1 MIPGV
6 ERNRPDLAL
15 ESGGCRVPES
25 RQPAPEGYGL
35 EVSSSLT
42 TILFTDIEGSTRLWE
57 QEGER
62 MAGAL
67 AEHDA
72 RARSAVEDN
81 HGAIVKSTGDGLFAA
96 FHDPLD
102 AINATVTFQQSLVD
116 PAVTHGIPIRVR
128 CGLHCGVLERR
139 DNDYFGTPVNR
150 TARIMSVAHGG
161 QILISQAMVDEVG
174 ARLPAS
180 ITLIDLGSV
189 RLKDLSS
196 PEHVYQVVHPDLR
209 ADFPALRSL
218 EATPNNLP
226 EQLTSFVGRE
236 RELEEATQLLRGSR
250 LLTLLGMGGLGKTRL
265 SLQIAADMLDAY
277 PDGIWFLDLAP
288 IRDPSFVPNEAAHVL
303 SVREEPGKPLTQ
315 TLCAHLKS
323 RKALLIFDNCEQV
336 VSACASLANAIL
348 RAAPDIRII
357 ASSREALRVPGEQI
371 YPVLPLAVP
380 APAASVETLSRSEAV
395 QLFIARAQLQKPG
408 FTLTEREA
416 PAIAELCARVEGIP
430 LALELAAARM
440 RSLSLQEINKRLHNR
455 FSLLTGGGRVLLE
468 RQQTL
473 RALVAWSYDLLSDN
487 EKLLF
492 ERLGVFVG
500 GFDLAAAEA
509 VCGADPLVPEDVL
522 DLVLSLVDKSLVM
535 VRETDGESRYRMLET
550 LRDFGLEALGKR
562 GEQAENAKRHCDHYL
577 LVARAARIGL
587 QGPEQPEWIRR
598 LEAEFDNMRAAIALA
613 LGGGT
618 DPVIAVKF
626 EVSLQGFRF
635 VRGYSTE
642 GRRYIHAAL
651 ALPGVVASDIAHAHA
666 LYVGAVL
673 ADNQS
678 DYAEAG
684 RMLEPCLELRRK
696 IGNRVDVAATLSML
710 GTVRLHEDD
719 AERARA
725 CDEEALEIFRSIDDR
740 IGEAIGLEHLG
751 EIALHVADSAKA
763 RDYFE
768 QCLAIARSIDHLEL
782 EGNCELSLG
791 ELSLQA
797 ADLPAARQRFARS
810 LEIAKDSANTRGE
823 ALALW
828 WIGKADMAEGDGEN
842 ARTNLGAALRTFQAD
857 QMHAEMLGCIEDHAG
872 LCASLGSALEAAR
885 IYGAAAAAR
894 ERLVLRRSARSVKD
908 WEAAVATARAAL
920 GDRVFKSAWAEG
932 QTWQLDMAVRRA
944 LAPEIARR
952 VTA

>member
-1 MIPGV
+1 M
-6 ERNRPDLAL
+6 
-15 ESGGCRVPES
+15 
-25 RQPAPEGYGL
+25 

-72 RARSAVEDN
+72 RARSAVDDN
-81 HGAIVKSTGDGLFAA
+81 HGVIVKTTGDGLFAA

-102 AINATVTFQQSLVD
+102 AIKATVTFQLSLVD
-116 PAVTHGIPIRVR
+116 PAVTNGIPIRVR
-128 CGLHCGVLERR
+128 CGLHLGVLERR

-161 QILISQAMVDEVG
+161 QILISQAVVDEVG
-174 ARLPAS
+174 TRLPAS
-180 ITLIDLGSV
+180 ITLLDLGSV

-236 RELEEATQLLRGSR
+236 RELEEATQLLKGSR

-380 APAASVETLSRSEAV
+380 EPTASVETLSRSEAV
-395 QLFIARAQLQKPG
+395 QLFMARAQLQKPG

-416 PAIAELCARVEGIP
+416 PAVAELCARVEGIP

-455 FSLLTGGGRVLLE
+455 FTLLTGGGRVLLE

-500 GFDLAAAEA
+500 GFDLPAAEA
-509 VCGADPLVPEDVL
+509 VCGADPLMPEDVL
-522 DLVLSLVDKSLVM
+522 DLVMSLVDKSLVM

-577 LVARAARIGL
+577 RGGQGRERMGCGVRTSRHGL
-587 QGPEQPEWIRR
+587 RR
-598 LEAEFDNMRAAIALA
+598 LETELDNLRAAIALA

-618 DPVIAVKF
+618 DPILAVKF
-626 EVSLQGFRF
+626 EVALQGFRF
-635 VRGYSTE
+635 LRGYSTE
-642 GRRYIHAAL
+642 GRKYIHAAL

-696 IGNRVDVAATLSML
+696 IGNPVDVAATLSML

-719 AERARA
+719 AERARE
-725 CDEEALEIFRSIDDR
+725 CDQEALEIFRSIDDR
-740 IGEAIGLEHLG
+740 IGEAIGLGHLG
-751 EIALHVADSAKA
+751 EIALHVADSAQA

-768 QCLAIARSIDHLEL
+768 QCLAIARSIDHREL
-782 EGNCELSLG
+782 ESECELFLG

-797 ADLPAARQRFARS
+797 ADLPAARDRFTRS
-810 LEIAKDSANTRGE
+810 LEVAKDSENTRGE

-828 WIGKADMAEGDGEN
+828 WIGKADIAGGDSEN
-842 ARTNLGAALRTFQAD
+842 ARINLGAALRAFQASE
-857 QMHAEMLGCIEDHAG
+857 MHAEMLGCIEDHAG
-872 LCASLGSALEAAR
+872 LWASLGIAHEAAR

-908 WEAAVATARAAL
+908 WEAGVAAARAAL
-920 GDRVFKSAWAEG
+920 GDRAFDAAWAEG
-932 QTWQLDMAVRRA
+932 QTWQLEMAVRRA
-944 LAPEIARR
+944 LTPATAQR

>member
-1 MIPGV
+1 
-6 ERNRPDLAL
+6 
-15 ESGGCRVPES
+15 
-25 RQPAPEGYGL
+25 L

-67 AEHDA
+67 AQHDA
-72 RARSAVEDN
+72 RARSAVDDN
-81 HGAIVKSTGDGLFAA
+81 HGVIVKTTGDGLFAA

-102 AINATVTFQQSLVD
+102 AVKATVTFQLSLVD
-116 PAVTHGIPIRVR
+116 PAVTNGIPLRVR
-128 CGLHCGVLERR
+128 CGLHLGVLERR

-161 QILISQAMVDEVG
+161 QILISQAVVDEVG
-174 ARLPAS
+174 TRLPAS
-180 ITLIDLGSV
+180 ITLLDLGSV

-196 PEHVYQVVHPDLR
+196 PEHVYQVLHPDLR

-236 RELEEATQLLRGSR
+236 RELEEATQLLKGSR

-288 IRDPSFVPNEAAHVL
+288 IRDSSFVPNEAAHVL

-380 APAASVETLSRSEAV
+380 APTASVETLSRSEAV
-395 QLFIARAQLQKPG
+395 QLFMARAQLQKPG

-416 PAIAELCARVEGIP
+416 PSIAELCARVEGIP

-455 FSLLTGGGRVLLE
+455 FTLLTGGGRVLLE

-500 GFDLAAAEA
+500 GFDLPAAEA
-509 VCGADPLVPEDVL
+509 VCGVEPLIPEDIL

-577 LVARAARIGL
+577 VVAKAARDGL
-587 QGPEQPEWIRR
+587 RRGGPDQPVWIRR
-598 LEAEFDNMRAAIALA
+598 LETELDNLRAAIALA
-613 LGGGT
+613 LSGGT
-618 DPVIAVKF
+618 DPILAVKF
-626 EVSLQGFRF
+626 EVALQSFRF
-635 VRGYSTE
+635 LRGYSTE
-642 GRRYIHAAL
+642 GRKYIHAAL
-651 ALPGVVASDIAHAHA
+651 ALPGVVASDIAHTHA

-696 IGNRVDVAATLSML
+696 IGNPVDVAATLSML

-719 AERARA
+719 AERARE
-725 CDEEALEIFRSIDDR
+725 CDQEALGIFRSIGDR
-740 IGEAIGLEHLG
+740 IGEAIGLGHLG

-768 QCLAIARSIDHLEL
+768 QCLAIARSIDHREL
-782 EGNCELSLG
+782 ESECELFLG

-797 ADLPAARQRFARS
+797 ADLPAARDRFTRS
-810 LEIAKDSANTRGE
+810 LEVAKDSENTRGE

-828 WIGKADMAEGDGEN
+828 WIGKTEIAGGDGEN
-842 ARTNLGAALRTFQAD
+842 ARINLGAALRAFQASE
-857 QMHAEMLGCIEDHAG
+857 MHAEMLGCIEDHAG
-872 LCASLGSALEAAR
+872 LWASLGIAHEAAR
-885 IYGAAAAAR
+885 IYGAATAAR
-894 ERLVLRRSARSVKD
+894 ERLVLRRPPRSVKE
-908 WEAAVATARAAL
+908 WEAGVAAARATL
-920 GDRVFKSAWAEG
+920 GDRAFDAAWAEG
-932 QTWQLDMAVRRA
+932 QTWQLDMAIRRA
-944 LAPEIARR
+944 LTP
-952 VTA
+952 VTAQPVTA

>member
-1 MIPGV
+1 VRDGKAPA
-6 ERNRPDLAL
+6 N
-15 ESGGCRVPES
+15 GGN
-25 RQPAPEGYGL
+25 GL
-35 EVSSSLT
+35 EVSSSVI

-62 MAGAL
+62 MAAAL

-72 RARSAVEDN
+72 RARAAVDGN
-81 HGAIVKSTGDGLFAA
+81 GGVIVKTTGDGLFAA

-102 AINATVTFQQSLVD
+102 AIKATVAFQQSLLD
-116 PAVTHGIPIRVR
+116 PAATNGIPIRVR
-128 CGLHCGVLERR
+128 CGLHLGVLERR

-161 QILISQAMVDEVG
+161 QILVSQAVVDQVG
-174 ARLPAS
+174 TRLPES
-180 ITLIDLGSV
+180 TTLLDLGSV
-189 RLKDLSS
+189 RLKDLAS
-196 PEHVYQVVHPDLR
+196 PEHVYQIVHPELR
-209 ADFPALRSL
+209 SDFPALRSL

-236 RELEEATQLLRGSR
+236 RELEEATQLLKGNR

-315 TLCAHLKS
+315 TLCTHLKS

-336 VSACASLANAIL
+336 VSACASFANAIL

-380 APAASVETLSRSEAV
+380 SPTASVESLSRSEAV
-395 QLFIARAQLQKPG
+395 QLFMARAQLQKPG

-416 PAIAELCARVEGIP
+416 PAVAELCARVEGIP

-440 RSLSLQEINKRLHNR
+440 RSLSIQEINKRLHNR
-455 FSLLTGGGRVLLE
+455 FTLLTGGGRVLLE

-473 RALVAWSYDLLSDN
+473 RALVAWSYDLLTDN

-492 ERLGVFVG
+492 DRLGVFVG
-500 GFDLAAAEA
+500 GFDLPAAEA
-509 VCGADPLVPEDVL
+509 VCGADPLMPEDVL

-550 LRDFGLEALGKR
+550 LRDFGLEGLGKR
-562 GEQAENAKRHCDHYL
+562 GEQVENARRHCDHYL
-577 LVARAARIGL
+577 AVAKTGRDEL
-587 QGPEQPEWIRR
+587 QGPDQPAWTRR
-598 LEAEFDNMRAAIALA
+598 LEAELDNFRAAIALA

-618 DPVIAVKF
+618 DPILAVKF
-626 EVSLQGFRF
+626 EVALQGFRF
-635 VRGYSTE
+635 LRGYSTE
-642 GRRYIHAAL
+642 GRKYIHAAL
-651 ALPGVVASDIAHAHA
+651 ALPGVVESDIAHAHA

-684 RMLEPCLELRRK
+684 RMLEPCLALRRK
-696 IGNRVDVAATLSML
+696 IGNPVDVAATLSML
-710 GTVRLHEDD
+710 GTVRLHEGD
-719 AERARA
+719 AERARE
-725 CDEEALEIFRSIDDR
+725 CDQEALEIFRSIGDR
-740 IGEAIGLEHLG
+740 IGEAIGLGHLG
-751 EIALHVADSAKA
+751 EICLQVADGAKA
-763 RDYFE
+763 REYFE
-768 QCLAIARSIDHLEL
+768 QCLAIARDIDHREL
-782 EGNCELSLG
+782 EGECELFLG

-797 ADLPAARQRFARS
+797 GDLPAAGARFARS
-810 LEIAKDSANTRGE
+810 LEVAKDAENKRGE

-828 WIGKADMAEGDGEN
+828 WTGKADFANGDGAN
-842 ARTNLGAALRTFQAD
+842 ARIHLGAALRAFQD
-857 QMHAEMLGCIEDHAG
+857 SEMYAEVLASVEDHAG
-872 LCASLGSALEAAR
+872 LWASLGHAAEAAR
-885 IYGAAAAAR
+885 VYGAAAAAR
-894 ERLVLRRSARSVKD
+894 ERLVLRREPRSVKD
-908 WEAAVATARAAL
+908 WDNGIAAARKAL
-920 GDRVFKSAWAEG
+920 GDSAFEAAWAEG
-932 QTWQLDMAVRRA
+932 QTWQLDMAIRRA
-944 LAPEIARR
+944 LTPVTKKT